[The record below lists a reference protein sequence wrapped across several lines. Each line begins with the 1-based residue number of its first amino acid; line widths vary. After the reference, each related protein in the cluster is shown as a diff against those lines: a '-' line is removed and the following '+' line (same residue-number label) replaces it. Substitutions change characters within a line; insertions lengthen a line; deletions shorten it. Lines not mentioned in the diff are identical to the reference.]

1 MTHSVSIDSVVYGDQ
16 HGNVAFLDKAEGVIP
31 PPNIRAGDSRH
42 GLPVTSFEMIY
53 LGRPNDVLTRAL
65 NHLYY
70 QHRAAPRVTVVDGA
84 RTGDLRKQ
92 RAHPQEALAQLL
104 GVRQQSV
111 SRWASG
117 ACAPRLSWEQWGMLV
132 KLVISASD

>member
-1 MTHSVSIDSVVYGDQ
+1 MASSSRVLIRADVICWLRVRVWSAMVPPSTGTGLSGTFGLIRDRLCIMTHSVSIDSVVYGDQ

-70 QHRAAPRVTVVDGA
+70 QHRAAPRV
-84 RTGDLRKQ
+84 
-92 RAHPQEALAQLL
+92 
-104 GVRQQSV
+104 
-111 SRWASG
+111 
-117 ACAPRLSWEQWGMLV
+117 
-132 KLVISASD
+132 